1 MASDRLHGHLDLLIL
16 SVVDDTPRHGYAII
30 SELRERSGGRFDVP
44 EGTIYPCLHRLER
57 RHFLESWWA
66 EGETRKRRVYQITQ
80 GGRAA
85 LAAERRDWVD
95 FAAGVESIVGGTA
108 WPATT

>member
-1 MASDRLHGHLDLLIL
+1 MAGDRLHGHLDLLIL

-30 SELRERSGGRFDVP
+30 SALKDRSGGRFDVA

-57 RHFLESWWA
+57 RDLLESWWA
-66 EGETRKRRVYQITQ
+66 EGETRKRRVYRITRR
-80 GGRAA
+80 GRAA
-85 LAAERRDWVD
+85 LAAERSAWVE
-95 FAAGVESIVGGTA
+95 FAAGVQSVLGGTP